1 MHSARK
7 RSRPPVRPRPSSAA
21 GRLFPWAVS
30 AAVLLLSACSQGSDT
45 GASKDTTDGSDS
57 GGAGS
62 GDDGPVECGD
72 LTPSIEVG
80 TGEDGF
86 EPIEEG
92 APITM
97 VHGPQGGWHMLG
109 SVQTSHLG
117 QIVEVH
123 FTVEHLASGVVI
135 ADNTYRVA
143 TIYDEAAC
151 SGVYPGMYGYLSVGD
166 LEDGELDT
174 PPELLSYESVEFCM
188 EATDQQGHSA
198 QDCLVVTAVPDPMD
212 VEDPGAGDGD
222 DG

>member
-1 MHSARK
+1 M
-7 RSRPPVRPRPSSAA
+7 V
-21 GRLFPWAVS
+21 GV
-30 AAVLLLSACSQGSDT
+30 VLCVGCSP
-45 GASKDTTDGSDS
+45 GSDS
-57 GGAGS
+57 GTPKDPTDVGDSGGEGS

-72 LTPSIEVG
+72 LAPSVRVG

-86 EPIEEG
+86 EPIEDG

-109 SVQTSHLG
+109 SVQTSHLS
-117 QIVEVH
+117 QIVQVH
-123 FTVEHLASGVVI
+123 FTVEHLASGVII

-151 SGVYPGMYGYLSVGD
+151 SGVYPGMYGYLSVGE

-188 EATDQQGHSA
+188 EATDQQGGSA

-212 VEDPGAGDGD
+212 VEEPGAESSGSGSP
-222 DG
+222 